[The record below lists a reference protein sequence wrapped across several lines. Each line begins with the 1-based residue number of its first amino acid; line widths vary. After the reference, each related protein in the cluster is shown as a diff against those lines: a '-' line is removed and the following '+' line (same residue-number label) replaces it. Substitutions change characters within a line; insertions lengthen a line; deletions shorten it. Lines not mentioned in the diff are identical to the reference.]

1 VQVTINILR
10 YKYSYVRVC
19 VCVSIYIY
27 IYMKGDSEIGC
38 RICYVFFFF
47 LICKKFQGTL
57 NLIFAGGVAPVSFLG
72 SATII
77 KFCFVLY

>member
-10 YKYSYVRVC
+10 YKYSY
-19 VCVSIYIY
+19 IYIY

-38 RICYVFFFF
+38 RICYVFFFNMQE
-47 LICKKFQGTL
+47 ISR
-57 NLIFAGGVAPVSFLG
+57 NALIFAGGVAPVSFLG